1 MGRVLVVDDSRT
13 ARMKIS
19 KAVQVLGHEAVAVAD
34 AEEALVRLGEGRFDT
49 VLLDV
54 LMPGMD
60 GFAALA
66 RIKAEPRTR
75 DIPVIMVSALSG
87 TLASVVRAMDL
98 GAEDFLP
105 KRFDLDLL
113 KARLNASV
121 ERSLRRGPAQPVK
134 IRAAR
139 DEDIP
144 MLLGLINT
152 AAAGLPL
159 AEWRAASRPGQSPWD
174 RGRDVLM
181 DQGCPYHL
189 GNCWVAQNEG
199 GGYGLLVLHPAG
211 LEPGPD
217 QTTPDFK
224 RPLLDLEQD
233 AAAAETAHVSILCTM
248 DGTRGQGIGSALL
261 SYAASRQGPRGLS
274 LIVAS
279 SNWGARALY
288 LRHGYADVARRP
300 MILADGRP
308 NGHDWVLMIRPTA
321 GRA

>member
-1 MGRVLVVDDSRT
+1 MGRILVVDDSRT
-13 ARMKIS
+13 ARLKIS
-19 KAVQVLGHEAVAVAD
+19 KAVQVLGHEAVAAAD
-34 AEEALVRLGEGRFDT
+34 AEEALTRLDEERFDT
-49 VLLDV
+49 VLLDI
-54 LMPGMD
+54 LMPGLD

-87 TLASVVRAMDL
+87 TMASVVRAMEL

-121 ERSLRRGPAQPVK
+121 ERSLRRSGGLTAQ

-139 DEDIP
+139 EEDVP
-144 MLLGLINT
+144 MLLALINT

-159 AEWRAASRPGQSPWD
+159 AEWRSTCRPGQSPWD
-174 RGRDVLM
+174 RGRALLKDPN
-181 DQGCPYHL
+181 CPYHL
-189 GNCWVAQNEG
+189 GNCWVAQNEAG
-199 GGYGLLVLHPAG
+199 GFGLLVLHPAG
-211 LEPGPD
+211 LAQEPEADGVVAA
-217 QTTPDFK
+217 FK
-224 RPLLDLEQD
+224 RPLAELE
-233 AAAAETAHVSILCTM
+233 AAAAGTAHVSILCTM
-248 DGTRGQGIGSALL
+248 DGTRGQGIGTALL
-261 SYAASRQGPRGLS
+261 AFAASRPGPRGLS

-288 LRHGYADVARRP
+288 LRQGYVEVDRRP
-300 MILADGRP
+300 MLLADGGP
-308 NGHDWVLMIRPTA
+308 NGHDWVLMIRPA